1 MVRPTNL
8 PSPHITKLGEF
19 KKPPA
24 KSKSGIKT
32 DASVAKK
39 KKKQKKDKSQLAAE
53 KGSTK
58 KKRMKKVPQAVVEQ
72 IAAMKA
78 RSRAEREVRD
88 VDVPDVAESKIEVVT
103 SAAVKRVATRV
114 GIACISNEASE
125 LSFV

>member
-1 MVRPTNL
+1 MVRPVNA
-8 PSPHITKLGEF
+8 PSPHITKFGDF
-19 KKPPA
+19 KKPSASP
-24 KSKSGIKT
+24 KSGTKT

-39 KKKQKKDKSQLAAE
+39 KKKQKKDKAHPALA
-53 KGSTK
+53 KGSSK

-78 RSRAEREVRD
+78 RSKTEKEIRN
-88 VDVPDVAESKIEVVT
+88 VDVPEVAESKIEVVT

-125 LSFV
+125 